1 MCTKGLDW
9 EKLGIQK
16 KIGHDFFKAPLK
28 VEETREG
35 DKHVV
40 SNEDR
45 WLSSI
50 GYKVTAVL
58 HYDDDFKSK
67 FGEEADTR
75 IDAIMALVDEQ
86 FDEAKVKLIQYLP
99 PIVANPSAFFIN

>member
-1 MCTKGLDW
+1 M
-9 EKLGIQK
+9 
-16 KIGHDFFKAPLK
+16 
-28 VEETREG
+28 
-35 DKHVV
+35 
-40 SNEDR
+40 
-45 WLSSI
+45 
-50 GYKVTAVL
+50 GYKVTAVVY
-58 HYDDDFKSK
+58 YDDNFKSK